1 MKDIASQRN
10 ITSEKLSLII
20 DGKCSNKNTLIDNFS
35 SLKSSNESSITFF
48 SDRKLIDDLKHTKAK
63 VVILKQEDASLRK
76 GEWIIVDDPYLAFSK
91 VANFFLE
98 NDIFKASV
106 DVNVS
111 LGLNTNISSDCYIG
125 PFNSI
130 GNNSKIC
137 SKVFIASNVS
147 IGNNVI
153 IHEGS
158 KLHPNVTIGNDVV
171 IGKNCEIFS
180 SASIGTDGFGYA
192 QDSNHIWNKVPQ
204 IGSVVI
210 KDNVDIGSNTTIDRG
225 TIDNTIINS
234 GVKIDNQV
242 QVGHNCFIDE
252 NTIIA
257 GCVGIAGSTK
267 IGKNCKIGGAAMILG
282 HLEINDNITISPGTM
297 ITKSLNKSNNKY
309 TAIMP
314 FMEHK
319 DWLKMAT
326 KLKQKGNQD
335 DG

>member
-1 MKDIASQRN
+1 MSD

-20 DGKCSNKNTLIDNFS
+20 DGKCSNKNIVIDNFS
-35 SLKSSNESSITFF
+35 SLRSSNESSVTFF
-48 SDRKLIDDLKHTKAK
+48 SDQKLIDDLKNTKAK
-63 VVILKQEDASLRK
+63 VVILKQQDVSLRD
-76 GEWIIVDDPYLAFSK
+76 GDWIVVDDPYLAFSK
-91 VANFFLE
+91 VANFFLKK
-98 NDIFKASV
+98 NIVKPAINSN
-106 DVNVS
+106 VNIDSDTEIS
-111 LGLNTNISSDCYIG
+111 LDCYIG

-130 GNNSKIC
+130 GSKSIIGNHVII
-137 SKVFIASNVS
+137 SSNIS

-153 IHEGS
+153 IGEGS
-158 KLHPNVTIGNDVV
+158 RIHPNVTIGNDVV

-180 SASIGTDGFGYA
+180 NASIGTDGFGYA
-192 QDSNHIWNKVPQ
+192 QDANKVWNKIPQ
-204 IGSVVI
+204 IGSVI
-210 KDNVDIGSNTTIDRG
+210 IYDNVDIGANTTIDRG
-225 TIDNTIINS
+225 AIDNTIICS

-242 QVGHNCFIDE
+242 QVGHNCYIDE

-257 GCVGIAGSTK
+257 GCVGIAGSTR

-319 DWLKMAT
+319 EWLKLAA
-326 KLKQKGNQD
+326 KLRGKEK
-335 DG
+335 